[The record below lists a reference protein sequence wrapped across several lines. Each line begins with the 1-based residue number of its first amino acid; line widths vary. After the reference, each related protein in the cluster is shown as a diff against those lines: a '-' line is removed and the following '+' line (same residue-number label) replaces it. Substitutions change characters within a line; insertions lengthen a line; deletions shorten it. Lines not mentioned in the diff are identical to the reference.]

1 MVPRW
6 LGRRIRNLSIRGK
19 LTFIATITSAV
30 AVALASAAFLYT
42 DYTEFREQMKRD
54 LEVTAD
60 SVALLVAPALENPQ
74 AGVTAQR
81 LLAAALQAR
90 ENVVAGSLL
99 DREGTLVAPYVRGL
113 SSEPRDL
120 PTAGVA
126 DGTRFERDVLV
137 SVRPVPSETTGRRV
151 GTIYL
156 ESHTRELTA
165 RLSRYA
171 VILAVVTF
179 LSLAASL
186 LLASRLQRVISGPI
200 LHLADL
206 ETRVSRHRDYG
217 LRAVKQGDDE
227 LGVLIDGF
235 NDMLGQI
242 QSRDA
247 ELTIAKEVAEQ
258 ANRTKSSFLA
268 NMSHELR
275 TPLNAIIGYSE
286 MLEEE
291 ADERGIPDL
300 APDLAKIKA
309 AGRHLLTLINDVLDL
324 SKIEAGKIEL
334 FVEELDVAAVV
345 RDVESTIR
353 PLVERS
359 HSSFDVACPVD
370 VGAMQADLTRVRQIL
385 FNMVSNAAKF
395 TQHGH
400 VRLEV
405 VPVRAEGREWIEF
418 SVADTGI
425 GMTPEQLGRL
435 FQSFTQADA
444 STARRYG
451 GTGLGL
457 VISRR
462 FAEMMG
468 GDIRVQSELGK
479 GSTFTVRLP
488 RGGPAPAASAGTRT
502 AFLAPAMEP
511 APRPAPAPR
520 RAPVPAPAA
529 APVPAPPPAARPA
542 PTPPPAASPWAAARP
557 SPAPAPA
564 PVAPARPSGRDPLHQ
579 PALLPTVLVVDDDA
593 AARDLIARGLQKE
606 GFAVLTAASGEEG
619 VRLARQMRPD
629 VISMDILM
637 PGMDGW
643 TALGLLKSEPGTAG
657 IPVVMVSG
665 VEDGDMGLSLGAAD
679 YLQKPV
685 DREQLLATLRRFR
698 GANERRPVL
707 VVEDDDVTREL
718 VRHALEDEGWIVA
731 EARNGKDALES
742 LEQSVPAL
750 VVLDLVM
757 PEVDG
762 FEFVA
767 RLRASERTRR
777 VPVVVLTARELTAT
791 EHTRLDGHVRR
802 VFQKGSFSRE
812 ELTTELRRLLAS
824 PRL

>member
-1 MVPRW
+1 LPRPAAPPYDRGTVTPAW
-6 LGRRIRNLSIRGK
+6 LRRRLRNLSIRGK
-19 LTFIATITSAV
+19 LTFIATVTSAV
-30 AVALASAAFLYT
+30 AVVLASVAFLYA
-42 DYTEFREQMKRD
+42 DYTEFREQMRRD

-60 SVALLVAPALENPQ
+60 SIALLVAPALENPES
-74 AGVTAQR
+74 GVSAQR

-90 ENVVAGSLL
+90 ENIVAGSLL
-99 DREGTLVAPYVRGL
+99 DRDGALVAPYVRGL
-113 SSEPRDL
+113 GSEPRDL
-120 PTAGVA
+120 PRGLP
-126 DGTRFERDVLV
+126 DGTRFEGDVLL
-137 SVRPVPSETTGRRV
+137 SVRPVSSETSGQRL
-151 GTIYL
+151 GSIYL
-156 ESHTRELTA
+156 ESHTGQLAE

-171 VILAVVTF
+171 VILAVVTL

-206 ETRVSRHRDYG
+206 ETRVSRHRDYS

-291 ADERGIPDL
+291 AGDRGIPDL

-334 FVEELDVAAVV
+334 FVEELDVSAVV

-353 PLVERS
+353 PLVERA
-359 HSSFDVACPVD
+359 HSTFEVVCAAA
-370 VGAMQADLTRVRQIL
+370 VGTMHADLTRVRQIL
-385 FNMVSNAAKF
+385 FNLLSNAAKF
-395 TQHGH
+395 TQHGR

-405 VPVRAEGREWIEF
+405 TPLYAEGRDWIEF
-418 SVADTGI
+418 AVADTGI
-425 GMTPEQLGRL
+425 GMTPDQLGRL
-435 FQSFTQADA
+435 FQSFAQADA

-468 GDIRVQSELGK
+468 GEIRVRSELGS

-488 RGGPAPAASAGTRT
+488 RGTPSLPSGPDPV
-502 AFLAPAMEP
+502 
-511 APRPAPAPR
+511 PRPAP
-520 RAPVPAPAA
+520 PAPS
-529 APVPAPPPAARPA
+529 PP
-542 PTPPPAASPWAAARP
+542 
-557 SPAPAPA
+557 PAPAPA
-564 PVAPARPSGRDPLHQ
+564 APRPSSPPGAVPGGPAPGAPRRDPLHS
-579 PALLPTVLVVDDDA
+579 PALLPTVLVVDDDGA
-593 AARDLIARGLQKE
+593 TRELIARGLQKE

-619 VRLARQMRPD
+619 VRLAREMRPD

-665 VEDGDMGLSLGAAD
+665 VDDPDIGLALGAAD

-685 DREQLLATLRRFR
+685 DREQLVATLRRFR
-698 GANERRPVL
+698 SPSERRPVL
-707 VVEDDDVTREL
+707 VVEDDAATRE
-718 VRHALEDEGWIVA
+718 VIGRALAADGWIVS
-731 EARNGKDALES
+731 EARNGREALES
-742 LEQSVPAL
+742 LERAVPDL
-750 VVLDLVM
+750 VLLDLVM
-757 PEVDG
+757 PEMDG
-762 FEFVA
+762 FEFVT
-767 RLRASERTRR
+767 RLRATERGRR
-777 VPVVVLTARELTAT
+777 VPVVVVTARELSA
-791 EHTRLDGHVRR
+791 EDHGRLEGHVRR
-802 VFQKGSFSRE
+802 IFQKGSFSRE
-812 ELTTELRRLLAS
+812 ELTAELRRALATA
-824 PRL
+824 RA